1 MRYIWICI
9 IDGCIVRSG
18 MVQTGETM
26 PKLIERVSRHLPHMG
41 PDSMKVVGEDGKVY
55 DSEAW
60 FPGPA
65 PEVPDPA
72 PETELIAVG
81 VVEACFGVKL
91 HHGATPEEVIQAEAK
106 SFSGRIDD
114 MVDFGVFDF
123 SGEQLAS
130 IEDMV
135 AFVQQTEP
143 DKVPDYVNDAE
154 GPPREGASAGDATA
168 GGGAGGRR
176 RGRGR
181 QRGRQGRRDFRRRGP
196 GGDRPHGPQAPSQGT
211 TPASGGESPSSSSN
225 HGGLGPPPMPP
236 SPPPPPPPSPG
247 A

>member
-1 MRYIWICI
+1 
-9 IDGCIVRSG
+9 
-18 MVQTGETM
+18 M
-26 PKLIERVSRHLPHMG
+26 PKLIERVSRHLPHMAS
-41 PDSMKVVGEDGKVY
+41 DSMKVVGEDGKVY

-65 PEVPDPA
+65 PEVAGAP
-72 PETELIAVG
+72 PETELVAIG
-81 VVEACFGVKL
+81 VVEAFFGAKL

-135 AFVQQTEP
+135 AYVQQTEP
-143 DKVPDYVNDAE
+143 EKAPDFVHEAQ
-154 GPPREGASAGDATA
+154 GAPHGN
-168 GGGAGGRR
+168 GGGGR

-181 QRGRQGRRDFRRRGP
+181 QRGRRGRRDFRQQTNGR
-196 GGDRPHGPQAPSQGT
+196 APSPGQ
-211 TPASGGESPSSSSN
+211 PAESPAAPETAPSS
-225 HGGLGPPPMPP
+225 PPPPTDEAPP
-236 SPPPPPPPSPG
+236 SPPNAPPSPPS
-247 A
+247 ASFPAE

>member
-1 MRYIWICI
+1 MPTDPPSSPQRFIWICI

-18 MVQTGETM
+18 AVQVGETM
-26 PKLIERVSRHLPHMG
+26 PKLIERVSRHLPHMAS
-41 PDSMKVVGEDGKVY
+41 DSMKVVGEDGKVY

-65 PEVPDPA
+65 PEVAGA
-72 PETELIAVG
+72 PSETELVAVG
-81 VVEACFGVKL
+81 VVEAFFGAKL
-91 HHGATPEEVIQAEAK
+91 HHGATPEEVIQTEAK

-135 AFVQQTEP
+135 AYVQQTEP
-143 DKVPDYVNDAE
+143 EKAPDYVNE
-154 GPPREGASAGDATA
+154 EQGASHGN
-168 GGGAGGRR
+168 GGGGGGR

-181 QRGRQGRRDFRRRGP
+181 HRGRRGRRDFR
-196 GGDRPHGPQAPSQGT
+196 PQ
-211 TPASGGESPSSSSN
+211 GESRAKPSAAATERT
-225 HGGLGPPPMPP
+225 GDAPCGAEGADP
-236 SPPPPPPPSPG
+236 SPPPPPAAPPPPPPLPPSAG
-247 A
+247 